1 MAVRSIN
8 GAATATARLISQT
21 TTSAGQ
27 LLAQLMTWVVQAR
40 RQRGV
45 VIELPLPVV
54 SGSKHLI
61 MHLVTSDPQPVAHS
75 VSLIRGDR
83 SFLADVVMVVVVGT
97 GKAIG
102 GFAVAPTVV
111 CRLLVI
117 RSGLH
122 RQQNHF

>member
-1 MAVRSIN
+1 LG
-8 GAATATARLISQT
+8 GAGEEAE
-21 TTSAGQ
+21 
-27 LLAQLMTWVVQAR
+27 
-40 RQRGV
+40 GV

-83 SFLADVVMVVVVGT
+83 SFLADVVVVGT